1 MKNLPFVAMNALVV
15 LGTIF
20 LSYYSNTGAINGNT
34 MGSLSNEYD
43 NLFTPAGYAFS
54 IWGFIYIGLIGNA
67 IYQLRHINLKDTR
80 AMAIWLSAANLA
92 NCVWVVLWLYEF
104 TALSILAM
112 IAILFFLTRLTV
124 LLKIGFK
131 KQSVWSWWPVSIYTG
146 WITVALAANISAYLA
161 KVHWSVG
168 LTEQSWSIVIIV
180 AASIIYLF
188 LILKRNLA
196 YAGYVGVW
204 AILAIAVKQWGE
216 QTAIQWVAL
225 ASCVLLFVFSIYQ
238 DYRVRTKVLA

>member
-1 MKNLPFVAMNALVV
+1 MKNVFFVVINALVV
-15 LGTIF
+15 VATIF

-67 IYQLRHINLKDTR
+67 IYQLRHIGLKETR
-80 AMAIWLSAANLA
+80 IMAIGLCAANVA
-92 NCVWVVLWLYEF
+92 NCIWVVLWLYEF

-112 IAILFFLTRLTV
+112 MAILFFLIRLTV
-124 LLKIGFK
+124 SLKIGFR
-131 KQSVWSWWPVSIYTG
+131 KQSVWSWWPISIYQG

-161 KVHWSVG
+161 KINWSYG
-168 LTEQSWSIVIIV
+168 LTEQSWSIAIIL
-180 AASIIYLF
+180 AATVIYLF
-188 LILKRNLA
+188 LILRRNLA

-204 AILAIAVKQWGE
+204 AILAIAIKQWGE
-216 QTAIQWVAL
+216 QTAIQWIAL
-225 ASCVLLFVFSIYQ
+225 VSCALLFVFSVYQ
-238 DYRVRTKVLA
+238 DYRVRTKVLS